1 MATTLP
7 RRQVLED
14 GYCSNAGAEFVD
26 LEPLR
31 ARFLELESNDLI
43 SRTELARVLGWY
55 REPSSGNQRSQ
66 RHHGLVPDTG
76 RVTRVLGLKSGQ
88 SKRHVSYDNAVRLC
102 RALHL
107 DPVDVGV

>member
-7 RRQVLED
+7 RSRTAE
-14 GYCSNAGAEFVD
+14 GGRSAGAGSDLVD

-31 ARFLELESNDLI
+31 ARFLELESNNLM
-43 SRTELARVLGWY
+43 SRTELARALGWY
-55 REPSSGNQRSQ
+55 REPSSGNQRSH
-66 RHHGLVPDTG
+66 RYHGLVPDTG
-76 RVTRVLGLKSGQ
+76 RVTRVLGLKSGHP
-88 SKRHVSYDNAVRLC
+88 KRQVSYDNAVRLC